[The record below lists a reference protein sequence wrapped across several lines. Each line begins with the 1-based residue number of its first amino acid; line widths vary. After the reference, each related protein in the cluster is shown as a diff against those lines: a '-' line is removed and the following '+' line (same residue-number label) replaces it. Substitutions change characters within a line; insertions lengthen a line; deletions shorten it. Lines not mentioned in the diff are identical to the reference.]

1 MAEIVV
7 VDCTA
12 HTQARRPYLPGEDA
26 QASADSQVGAA
37 IKADDTARESR
48 TSDADSALSQLIAQ
62 AGGAANVRAK
72 LKAVLAGTDTLTPA
86 QRDRLLAA
94 VALYAL
100 RDRSDS

>member
-1 MAEIVV
+1 MAKIAV
-7 VDCTA
+7 VDCSTGESSSRNATA
-12 HTQARRPYLPGEDA
+12 AEQAVIDADRQAGVAMA
-26 QASADSQVGAA
+26 QAQDAA
-37 IKADDTARESR
+37 TARQQ
-48 TSDADSALSQLIAQ
+48 DAGDALSQLIAQ